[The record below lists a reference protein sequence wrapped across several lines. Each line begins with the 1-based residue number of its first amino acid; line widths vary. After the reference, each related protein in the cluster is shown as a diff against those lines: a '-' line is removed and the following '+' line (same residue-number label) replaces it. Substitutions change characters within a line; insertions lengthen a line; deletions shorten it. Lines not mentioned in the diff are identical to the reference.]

1 MERRKLRRNI
11 RINRAKRNINKHEH
25 RTTKTNILKKRKET
39 REDKQKNNEATAQ
52 KVLIKT
58 GKTQG
63 DIIEVLAPLTS
74 QVEYIQEGARTVHN
88 GQKVK
93 IVTQ

>member
-1 MERRKLRRNI
+1 MVTTTTAIGCLEFAGQGLTSTMTMGW
-11 RINRAKRNINKHEH
+11 ASH
-25 RTTKTNILKKRKET
+25 RTFATET
-39 REDKQKNNEATAQ
+39 TRGDVPTQW
-52 KVLIKT
+52 LRKT